1 MRGAVCVLLVILITR
16 ACCSESTL
24 TRMHTIHDSVYYRSN
39 KQYPP
44 KAFQDFCRKT
54 SDERAGGDAFTAG
67 FCDNMGVEWDTN
79 GDMLAWKRVRCD
91 DWHSK
96 KAVCEIQPNGSGA
109 WIRSANSPI
118 VAALPKEE
126 KPQTF
131 LGWISGIPVPPA
143 ADTPVPPAADV
154 AQNAIAQGTPAT
166 DPVRADHTLRMFP
179 TFETSAATTAGFAIG
194 IAVIS
199 YWYTPNAHT
208 WGAEFV
214 VLIINGVTFGMSARQ
229 GVRVV
234 NPPIAGAVARV
245 EIAAIE
251 RIQLHVC
258 AQLVKNVPGA
268 GGLTI
273 FPSFCHVF
281 QPSTPWIVFHVITK
295 QLPFDLLDLTMLV
308 TLCLFIM
315 QVLAMCRYFFQF
327 IIGFDFTAPWK
338 HWFDTEGSH
347 TLSHRVCTFG
357 QSIHAFIGSAWH
369 AFTVVTLFKVA
380 IGYGDSWL
388 VWKLCGIMMVPMFPI
403 MHRFDVAPWHV
414 VPSSFSTVCVDTDV
428 AKPCIEVIKGKM
440 EDVLTDQMELKHW
453 PAFLWPGAGAIMCI
467 ITVSK
472 MLTYKDMFQGNALH
486 YNVCSNV
493 SSYTVLV
500 QFALV
505 WIAFYIT
512 LYEAEINIDA
522 GDATQWYFHWSIMW
536 NMITLVSWPVT
547 CGPLVGVKSANN
559 WRFGWMAS
567 MWVSD
572 NWISY
577 SVLYGCGVWIGL
589 SMGMVIVYSKHF
601 ECTLRSFECVK
612 LNFQHAMQHGVFVE
626 YKRVLWRIV
635 FVFHMCA
642 LYAYGGGF
650 TPMPEVDTCPATLM
664 PKMLMYQTVLIGIA
678 SVIHILACIAC
689 TVLEWVGQQSDCV
702 EQAFEYSVPVSTW
715 HSNKRGEI
723 LELTNN
729 IQVCP
734 QVEVSGFTAG
744 FCLAC
749 YFGLV
754 WCVTYTQIEA
764 HVSNVELCQ
773 SLGGILLMCY
783 VWFYVHVS
791 TPSSML
797 AVARPDASSAIVLPG
812 LIILPSVN
820 RSPPCTHAQAKEK
833 TSPLS
838 ACLQIDGDILSFVD
852 HTITISRPPDV
863 HGKSGDIELVVR

>member
-1 MRGAVCVLLVILITR
+1 MRGVVCVLLVSLITR

-24 TRMHTIHDSVYYRSN
+24 TRMHTIHDSIHYGSN
-39 KQYPP
+39 KKYKPI
-44 KAFQDFCRKT
+44 AFRDFCRKT
-54 SDERAGGDAFTAG
+54 TDDARAGGDAFTAA
-67 FCDNMGVEWDTN
+67 FCDNMELEWDAN

-91 DWHSK
+91 DWHSRT
-96 KAVCEIQPNGSGA
+96 AVCEIRPNGYGA

-118 VAALPKEE
+118 VTA
-126 KPQTF
+126 
-131 LGWISGIPVPPA
+131 PPE
-143 ADTPVPPAADV
+143 ADKARTLFGLFGGTTSNPAPV
-154 AQNAIAQGTPAT
+154 AQDETVRTSPVMH
-166 DPVRADHTLRMFP
+166 PVRADHALRMFP

-208 WGAEFV
+208 WGAEFF

-258 AQLVKNVPGA
+258 AHLVKNVPGA
-268 GGLTI
+268 GRLTI

-281 QPSTPWIVFHVITK
+281 KPSISWIFFHVITK

-308 TLCLFIM
+308 TLCLFIV
-315 QVLAMCRYFFQF
+315 QVLAVFGHFSK
-327 IIGFDFTAPWK
+327 IISGFDFQSPYK
-338 HWFDTEGSH
+338 DWFDTDGTH

-357 QSIHAFIGSAWH
+357 QSIQAFIGGEWH

-414 VPSSFSTVCVDTDV
+414 VPSSFSTVCVDMNA

-453 PAFLWPGAGAIMCI
+453 PAYPWPGAGAIMSI

-472 MLTYKDMFQGNALH
+472 MLTYKDMFQDKALH

-505 WIAFYIT
+505 WIAFYMT
-512 LYEAEINIDA
+512 LYEANINIDE
-522 GDATQWYFHWSIMW
+522 GDATQWHFHWSIMW

-547 CGPLVGVKSANN
+547 WGPLMGSKSAYNL
-559 WRFGWMAS
+559 RFGWMTA
-567 MWVSD
+567 MYVSD

-601 ECTLRSFECVK
+601 ECTLRSLQCAK
-612 LNFQHAMQHGVFVE
+612 QNFQHAMQHGVFVE

-650 TPMPEVDTCPATLM
+650 TPMPEVDTCPAPVSLL
-664 PKMLMYQTVLIGIA
+664 PKMLMYQTMLIGMV

-689 TVLEWVGQQSDCV
+689 TVVECVGQKIECV
-702 EQAFEYSVPVSTW
+702 GEAFKYSVPVSTW
-715 HSNKRGEI
+715 HSNQRGEI
-723 LELTNN
+723 LELASN

-744 FCLAC
+744 FFLAC

-754 WCVTYTQIEA
+754 WCVTYTPIGA

-783 VWFYVHVS
+783 VWFGVRVS

-797 AVARPDASSAIVLPG
+797 AVAPPDASSAIVLPD

-820 RSPPCTHAQAKEK
+820 RTPPCTHAQGKEK
-833 TSPLS
+833 TPPLS